1 MNDNFILNVSINI
14 ISILFELILLGIF
27 IYYVKKRK
35 SLDGI
40 LLLTS
45 ALLSI
50 LIRPIMYFG
59 YNYLPNDVTNLR
71 PMEIFEISIEIYGL
85 LNNALFSIGL
95 ILLVIKQTKQKTT
108 EINTE

>member
-1 MNDNFILNVSINI
+1 MNSNLILDASVNL
-14 ISILFELILLGIF
+14 ISILFELILLGVF
-27 IYYVKKRK
+27 INYVLKRK

-45 ALLSI
+45 AILSI

-59 YNYLPNDVTNLR
+59 YNYLPHDATNLR
-71 PMEIFEISIEIYGL
+71 PIEIFEISIKIYGI
-85 LNNALFSIGL
+85 LNSALFTIGL
-95 ILLVIKQTKQKTT
+95 ILLVIKQTKRKTS